1 MLLLCF
7 LCFHIHYRI
16 YNKLLLDFN
25 FLNYATLYK
34 DSHGLIGAHMP
45 SQLYSMW
52 IPFAQSCINSA

>member
-34 DSHGLIGAHMP
+34 DSHDLIGARMP
-45 SQLYSMW
+45 SQLLFNVDR
-52 IPFAQSCINSA
+52 ILHNSA